1 MTHPP
6 RSSSVGDVPYMGWGR
21 GEGGV
26 LLSVGERC
34 EPILVAGLTYI
45 GHDGDLYSFV

>member
-1 MTHPP
+1 MTHPL
-6 RSSSVGDVPYMGWGR
+6 RRSSVGDVSDMGAEWS
-21 GEGGV
+21 GGIW
-26 LLSVGERC
+26 LSAGERC